1 METDYGWKQV
11 GKMPVIFVVPHGG
24 DPVEGMIARAAE
36 RLRPLDVSLVVNTRM
51 RRRVVNFND
60 YVQLRRSNDEKAMAF
75 WRDVKAAVEKVLL
88 MPRCGAFV
96 YFIHNAEAT
105 LKRGSK
111 IFPRRKTPDGD
122 LVYSELTQR
131 DPRPYDVDIGC
142 GQTGLLSVNGSAIEA
157 LTMPELEAA
166 FCRHLVPAET
176 IYPRRGSG
184 AVVTFSPDKLLALV
198 CLIKSLQPA
207 WLVEV
212 GREFAAQKLNNL
224 SQSVFRRFRDTGRVA
239 TVQFEFLDTL
249 PEKAVAEMLVGL
261 SLFR

>member
-36 RLRPLDVSLVVNTRM
+36 RLRPLDISLVVNTRM

-60 YVQLRRSNDEKAMAF
+60 YAQLRRSNDEKAMAF

-88 MPRCGAFV
+88 MPRGMVFV
-96 YFIHNAEAT
+96 YFIHNAEAA

-122 LVYSELTQR
+122 LVYSELKQR

-142 GQTGLLSVNGSAIEA
+142 GQTGLLSVNGHRPETLPA
-157 LTMPELEAA
+157 LKAD
-166 FCRHLVPAET
+166 FCRNLVPAET
-176 IYPRRGSG
+176 IYPRRGRG
-184 AVVTFSPDKLLALV
+184 AAVTFPPDKFLALV

-207 WLVEV
+207 WRVEV

-239 TVQFEFLDTL
+239 TVQIEFLDTL
-249 PEKAVAEMLVGL
+249 PEKAVAEMLVEL
-261 SLFR
+261 CLFR

>member
-24 DPVEGMIARAAE
+24 DPVEEMIARAAE
-36 RLRPLDVSLVVNTRM
+36 RLRPLDISLVVNTRM

-142 GQTGLLSVNGSAIEA
+142 GQTGLLSVNGHR
-157 LTMPELEAA
+157 PETLPTLEAD
-166 FCRHLVPAET
+166 FCRNLVPAET
-176 IYPRRGSG
+176 IYPRRGRG
-184 AVVTFSPDKLLALV
+184 AAVTFPPDKFLALV

-207 WLVEV
+207 WRVEV

-239 TVQFEFLDTL
+239 TVQIEFLDTL
-249 PEKAVAEMLVGL
+249 PEKAVAEMLVEL
-261 SLFR
+261 CLFR